1 MIPLWL
7 AVVAGVTA
15 ALTALNAGVF
25 FAFSTFVVPAARR
38 LPPTEAVHAFQAMNR
53 QVPRS
58 LYLPVF
64 LLSGAGGLVTAIAAF
79 AVVGS
84 GVLAFGGLIAFLAL
98 VVSIA
103 VNIPRNNALE
113 TAGDAEADAAWQR
126 YVGAWAVGNHV
137 RTLLCVLAVGLLVAA
152 LVGF

>member
-7 AVVAGVTA
+7 GVLAGVTA
-15 ALTALNAGVF
+15 ALTAINAGVF

-38 LPPTEAVHAFQAMNR
+38 LPPAEAVHAFQAMNR

-64 LLSGAGGLVTAIAAF
+64 LLSGVGGLATAIAAF

-84 GVLAFGGLIAFLAL
+84 GVLAFGGLVAFVAL
-98 VVSIA
+98 LVSVAI
-103 VNIPRNNALE
+103 NIPRNTELDAA
-113 TAGDAEADAAWQR
+113 TDAEATAAWTR
-126 YVGAWAVGNHV
+126 YVGAWALGNHV
-137 RTLLCVLAVGLLVAA
+137 RTVLCVLATGLLVAG